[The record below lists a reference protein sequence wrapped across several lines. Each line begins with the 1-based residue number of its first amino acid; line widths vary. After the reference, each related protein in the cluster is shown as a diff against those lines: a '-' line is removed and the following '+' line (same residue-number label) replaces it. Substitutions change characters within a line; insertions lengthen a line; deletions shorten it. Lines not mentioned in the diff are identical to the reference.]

1 MTLLCLVKG
10 SGWVFEEAVE
20 TAGDVALEAAAGFAG
35 GLAFGDAPGEV
46 VAAGLVVAGAGE
58 HHGVQ
63 RVVGVAVAALVEPVP
78 LLGLPRVWP

>member
-35 GLAFGDAPGEV
+35 V
-46 VAAGLVVAGAGE
+46 
-58 HHGVQ
+58 
-63 RVVGVAVAALVEPVP
+63 
-78 LLGLPRVWP
+78 LPSEMRRAR